1 MELLTIHHVDFT
13 MYVECSKYEAIW
25 GKAVRNVGRENLL
38 TTYTW
43 TDGVKSAMLNDEPIE
58 NGEKAKAVFFDNA
71 EYPIWVDFGSHVSKA
86 QFGSMLQTDNDCF
99 CFRGHTLAGFINYG
113 NEIGKSELQL
123 LYNVGKEQRH
133 FKLGYEVLSTK
144 LNYHEHWKKII
155 EDIEAEYRMLSLDY
169 MKRTFHGFSPDTK
182 GDTPELI
189 WWSIFA
195 GEQEKFVKACRSIIE
210 RPRRRLRGYEVFLR
224 ADKLKRVPTN
234 IENEL
239 AEHRKEQ
246 AHLYRVEEHIQS
258 NDTQENRFLKY
269 ALNQIAAKYGILKK
283 RIEVIKNTSD
293 SLKKEMNEVEK
304 TLIHLQRNP
313 FFRTVGRFKGLT
325 QESLVL
331 QRATGYSQIYR
342 TWNLLRR
349 AYSLNDGMY
358 RLQSKDI
365 ATLYEIWCFIE
376 VSHIV
381 KEQLGLDVD
390 VDHRNRMEMN
400 GVFTWELGKGEHSR
414 ILFRKDGVELAE
426 LVYNPK
432 HTDKENDSI
441 SMEHLVVPTVA
452 QKPDIVLQLTKN
464 DIEKGMKM
472 TYLFDA
478 KYRINDRTDAG
489 VDTPPD
495 DAINQMHRYRD
506 AIYYKDNKEG
516 DNTLK
521 KEVIGGYIL
530 FPGNGDP
537 IEVAKAKFQQSLDEV
552 NIGAFPLRPNDVGNR
567 KLLEHFIE
575 ELIGKTSNE
584 ILDPSIPQKGLYYT
598 SAEPKELHYMILTLD
613 NEVNEDIDSI
623 LKGEGACIIMG
634 RKGMEETKDIQTV
647 RYIAPIIPG
656 GYIKGYYKIAK
667 ANLIRVKDEEYP
679 IRIKFDVAEWTK
691 LEHPAKFGMVK
702 KAFRGYCITRDEF
715 FKHCNEH
722 AVLTSTDT
730 K

>member
-1 MELLTIHHVDFT
+1 MELLTIQHEDFT

-25 GKAVRNVGRENLL
+25 GKAVRNVGSENLL

-43 TDGVKSAMLNDEPIE
+43 TDGVKSAAIGDEPLE
-58 NGEKAKAVFFDNA
+58 NGCQARAVFFDNA
-71 EYPIWVDFGSHVSKA
+71 EYPIWVEFGSHVSKA
-86 QFGSMLQTDNDCF
+86 QFGSMLQADNDRF
-99 CFRGHTLAGFINYG
+99 SFRGHTLAGFVNYG
-113 NEIGKSELQL
+113 NEIGRSELQL
-123 LYNVGKEQRH
+123 VYNIGKEQRH

-169 MKRTFHGFSPDTK
+169 MKRTFHGFTPDTT

-195 GEQEKFVKACRSIIE
+195 KEQESFIKACRSIIE
-210 RPRRRLRGYEVFLR
+210 RPRRRLRGYEVYLR

-239 AEHRKEQ
+239 AEHRREQ
-246 AHLYRVEEHIQS
+246 AHLYRIEEHIQS

-269 ALNQIAAKYGILKK
+269 ALGQIADKYEMLKR
-283 RIEVIKNTSD
+283 RIEAIKNTSD
-293 SLKKEMNEVEK
+293 TFRKEMDIVQK
-304 TLIHLQRNP
+304 DLTHLRRHP

-331 QRATGYSQIYR
+331 QRATGYSQAYR

-381 KEQLGLDVD
+381 REQLGIDID

-432 HTDKENDSI
+432 HTEKENDSI
-441 SMEHLVVPTVA
+441 SMEHLVVPTVP
-452 QKPDIVLQLTKN
+452 QKPDIVLQLTKD

-478 KYRINDRTDAG
+478 KYRINDRTNEG

-506 AIYYKDNKEG
+506 AIYYKDNQNADGK
-516 DNTLK
+516 LK

-537 IEVAKAKFQQSLDEV
+537 MEVAKAKFQQSLDEV
-552 NIGAFPLRPNDVGNR
+552 NIGALPLRPNDVENR
-567 KLLEHFIE
+567 KLLEYFIK
-575 ELIGKTSNE
+575 ELIDTKSATTISKV
-584 ILDPSIPQKGLYYT
+584 IPQKGTFMEVGDRVLIGLVRESSRKNYLKKFEDGEADLYYT
-598 SAEPKELHYMILTLD
+598 GPSFPTTIALHNLHYFVPYFKD
-613 NEVNEDIDSI
+613 
-623 LKGEGACIIMG
+623 KGIRDVYEIT
-634 RKGMEETKDIQTV
+634 RV
-647 RYIAPIIPG
+647 RT
-656 GYIKGYYKIAK
+656 IKGSEAK
-667 ANLIRVKDEEYP
+667 QIDAEAGKDDLRLAFHLKPHHQLSDDY
-679 IRIKFDVAEWTK
+679 RAIKPHLLVDYTFYDTTFGE
-691 LEHPAKFGMVK
+691 LEHLFA
-702 KAFRGYCITRDEF
+702 E
-715 FKHCNEH
+715 
-722 AVLTSTDT
+722 
-730 K
+730 

>member
-1 MELLTIHHVDFT
+1 MELLTIQHEDFT
-13 MYVECSKYEAIW
+13 MYVVCSKYEAIW
-25 GKAVRNVGRENLL
+25 EKAVRNVGRENLL
-38 TTYTW
+38 TIYTW
-43 TDGVKSAMLNDEPIE
+43 TDGVKSAMLNDQPLE
-58 NGEKAKAVFFDNA
+58 NGKQAQAVFFDNA
-71 EYPIWVDFGSHVSKA
+71 EYPIWVDFGTHVSKA
-86 QFGSMLQTDNDCF
+86 QFGSMLQADNDRF

-113 NEIGKSELQL
+113 NEIGRSELQL
-123 LYNVGKEQRH
+123 VYHTGKEQRN

-210 RPRRRLRGYEVFLR
+210 RPRRRLRGYEVYLR
-224 ADKLKRVPTN
+224 ADKLKRVPAY

-239 AEHRKEQ
+239 AEHKREQ
-246 AHLYRVEEHIQS
+246 AHLYRVEEHVQS

-269 ALNQIAAKYGILKK
+269 ALGQITAKYETLKR
-283 RIEVIKNTSD
+283 RIEAIRNTSET
-293 SLKKEMNEVEK
+293 LKREMDEVER
-304 TLIHLQRNP
+304 TLNHLQRNP

-331 QRATGYSQIYR
+331 QKATGYSQVYR
-342 TWNLLRR
+342 TWQLLKR

-381 KEQLGLDVD
+381 KEQLGLGIDI
-390 VDHRNRMEMN
+390 DHRNRMEMN

-432 HTDKENDSI
+432 HNDKDNDSI

-452 QKPDIVLQLTKN
+452 QKPDIVLQLTKD

-516 DNTLK
+516 DASLK

-537 IEVAKAKFQQSLDEV
+537 MEVARAKFQQSLNEV
-552 NIGAFPLRPNDVGNR
+552 NIGAFPLRPNDTENR
-567 KLLEHFIE
+567 KLLEQFIG
-575 ELIGKTSNE
+575 ELIGKASTE
-584 ILDPSIPQKGLYYT
+584 ILDNSIPQKGLYYT
-598 SAEPKELHYMILTLD
+598 TTEPKEALYMILTLD
-613 NEVNEDIDSI
+613 DKVNEDVNAI
-623 LKGEGACIIMG
+623 LEGDAATIIMG
-634 RKGMEETKDIQTV
+634 KKGIEETKDIQAI
-647 RYIAPIIPG
+647 RYIAPIMPG
-656 GYIKGYYKIAK
+656 GHIKGYYKVAK
-667 ANLIRVKDEEYP
+667 ANLARVKDAVFP
-679 IRIKFDVAEWTK
+679 IRIKFEVCDWVK
-691 LEHPAKFGMVK
+691 LEHPAKFGIIK
-702 KAFRGYCITRDEF
+702 GAFRGVCKTHEEF
-715 FKHCNEH
+715 FKHCKEF
-722 AVLTSTDT
+722 AVT
-730 K
+730 

>member
-1 MELLTIHHVDFT
+1 MELLTIQHEDFT

-25 GKAVRNVGRENLL
+25 GKAVRNVGEDNLL

-43 TDGVKSAMLNDEPIE
+43 TDGVKSATIGDEPIG
-58 NGEKAKAVFFDNA
+58 NGSQAKAVFFDNA
-71 EYPIWVDFGSHVSKA
+71 EYPIWVEFGSHVSKA
-86 QFGSMLQTDNDCF
+86 EFGSMLQADNDRF
-99 CFRGHTLAGFINYG
+99 SFRGHTLAGFINYG
-113 NEIGKSELQL
+113 NEIGRSELQIV
-123 LYNVGKEQRH
+123 YNIGKEQRH

-144 LNYHEHWKKII
+144 LNYHEHWKKIV
-155 EDIEAEYRMLSLDY
+155 EDIEAEYRMLALDY
-169 MKRTFHGFSPDTK
+169 MKRTFHGFSPDTR

-195 GEQEKFVKACRSIIE
+195 GEQEKFLNACRSIIE
-210 RPRRRLRGYEVFLR
+210 RPRRRLRGYEVYQR

-239 AEHRKEQ
+239 AEHRQEQ

-258 NDTQENRFLKY
+258 NDTQENRFLKF
-269 ALNQIAAKYGILKK
+269 ALGQIAAKYETLKK
-283 RIEVIKNTSD
+283 RIEAIKNTSA
-293 SLKKEMNEVEK
+293 SLKKEMDDVAK
-304 TLIHLQRNP
+304 TLTHLQHNP

-331 QRATGYSQIYR
+331 QKATGYSQIYR
-342 TWNLLRR
+342 TWQLLRR

-381 KEQLGLDVD
+381 REQLGIDVD

-432 HTDKENDSI
+432 HTEKENDSI
-441 SMEHLVVPTVA
+441 SMEHLVVPTVP
-452 QKPDIVLQLTKN
+452 QKPDIVLQLTKD

-506 AIYYKDNKEG
+506 AIYYQDNIKG
-516 DNTLK
+516 DSALK
-521 KEVIGGYIL
+521 KEIIGGYIL

-537 IEVAKAKFQQSLDEV
+537 IEVAKAKFQQSLNEV
-552 NIGAFPLRPNDVGNR
+552 NIGAFPLRPNDVENR
-567 KLLEHFIE
+567 KLLEKFIE
-575 ELIGKTSNE
+575 ELIDKASTE
-584 ILDPSIPQKGLYYT
+584 ILEDSIPQKGLYYT
-598 SAEPKELHYMILTLD
+598 SEEPKDTIYMILTLD
-613 NEVNEDIDSI
+613 KDVNEDIYGI
-623 LKGEGACIIMG
+623 VNGEGSCIVMG
-634 RKGMEETKDIQTV
+634 KKGIDEAKDIQSI

-656 GYIKGYYKIAK
+656 GHIEGYYKVTK
-667 ANLIRVKDEEYP
+667 ANLKRVDDMDYP
-679 IRIKFDVAEWTK
+679 IRIKFDVSDWKK
-691 LEHPAKFGMVK
+691 LNRPARFGMA
-702 KAFRGYCITRDEF
+702 KAGFRGFCKTRDEF
-715 FKHCNEH
+715 FKYCKEQEFHGE
-722 AVLTSTDT
+722 
-730 K
+730 

>member
-1 MELLTIHHVDFT
+1 MPMELLTIQHEDFT

-25 GKAVRNVGRENLL
+25 GKAVRNVGSENLL

-43 TDGVKSAMLNDEPIE
+43 TDGVKSAAIGDEPLE
-58 NGEKAKAVFFDNA
+58 NGCQARAVFFDNA
-71 EYPIWVDFGSHVSKA
+71 EYPIWVEFGLHVSKA
-86 QFGSMLQTDNDCF
+86 QFGSMLQADNDRF
-99 CFRGHTLAGFINYG
+99 SFRGHTLAGFVNYG
-113 NEIGKSELQL
+113 NEIGRSELQL
-123 LYNVGKEQRH
+123 VYNIGKEQRH

-169 MKRTFHGFSPDTK
+169 MKRTFHGFTPDTT

-195 GEQEKFVKACRSIIE
+195 KEQETFIKACRGIIE
-210 RPRRRLRGYEVFLR
+210 RPRRRLRGYEVYLR

-246 AHLYRVEEHIQS
+246 AHLYRIEEHIQS

-269 ALNQIAAKYGILKK
+269 ALGQIAGKYETLKR
-283 RIEVIKNTSD
+283 RIEAIKNTSD
-293 SLKKEMNEVEK
+293 TLKKEMDSVQK
-304 TLIHLQRNP
+304 DLTHLKRHP

-331 QRATGYSQIYR
+331 QRATGYSQVYR

-381 KEQLGLDVD
+381 KEQLGIDVD

-432 HTDKENDSI
+432 HTEKENDSI
-441 SMEHLVVPTVA
+441 SMEHLVVPTVP
-452 QKPDIVLQLTKN
+452 QKPDIVLQLTKD

-478 KYRINDRTDAG
+478 KYRINDRTNEG

-506 AIYYKDNKEG
+506 AIYYKDNQNADGK
-516 DNTLK
+516 LK

-537 IEVAKAKFQQSLDEV
+537 LEVAKAKFQQSLDEV
-552 NIGAFPLRPNDVGNR
+552 NIGAFPLRPNDVENR
-567 KLLEHFIE
+567 KLLVHFIK
-575 ELIGKTSNE
+575 ELINMKSAATISKV
-584 ILDPSIPQKGLYYT
+584 IPQKGTFMEVGDRVLIGLVRESSRKNYLKKFEDGKADLYYT
-598 SAEPKELHYMILTLD
+598 GPSFPTTIALHNLHYFVPYFKD
-613 NEVNEDIDSI
+613 
-623 LKGEGACIIMG
+623 KGIRDVYEIT
-634 RKGMEETKDIQTV
+634 RV
-647 RYIAPIIPG
+647 RT
-656 GYIKGYYKIAK
+656 IKGSEAK
-667 ANLIRVKDEEYP
+667 QIDAEAGKDDLRLAFHLKPHHQLSDDYRAIKPYLLIDYTFYDTTFGE
-679 IRIKFDVAEWTK
+679 
-691 LEHPAKFGMVK
+691 LEHLFA
-702 KAFRGYCITRDEF
+702 E
-715 FKHCNEH
+715 
-722 AVLTSTDT
+722 
-730 K
+730 

>member
-1 MELLTIHHVDFT
+1 MELLTIQHEDFT
-13 MYVECSKYEAIW
+13 MYVECGKYEVIW
-25 GKAVRNVGRENLL
+25 GKAVRNVGSENLL

-43 TDGVKSAMLNDEPIE
+43 TDGVKSAMLGDEPIE
-58 NGEKAKAVFFDNA
+58 NGSQARAVFFDNA
-71 EYPIWVDFGSHVSKA
+71 EYPIWVEFGQHVNKA
-86 QFGSMLQTDNDCF
+86 QFGSMLQSDNDRF
-99 CFRGHTLAGFINYG
+99 SFRGHTLAGFINYG
-113 NEIGKSELQL
+113 NEIGRSELQL
-123 LYNVGKEQRH
+123 AYNIGKEQRH
-133 FKLGYEVLSTK
+133 FKLCYEVLSTK
-144 LNYHEHWKKII
+144 LNYHEHWKRII

-169 MKRTFHGFSPDTK
+169 MKRTFHTFSPDTK

-195 GEQEKFVKACRSIIE
+195 GEQEKFIKACRSIID
-210 RPRRRLRGYEVFLR
+210 RPRHRLRGYEVFLR
-224 ADKLKRVPTN
+224 ADKLKRVPSH

-239 AEHRKEQ
+239 AEHRREQ
-246 AHLYRVEEHIQS
+246 AHLYQVEEHLQS

-269 ALNQIAAKYGILKK
+269 ALSQIASRYEILKR
-283 RIEVIKNTSD
+283 RIETIKNTSE
-293 SLKKEMNEVEK
+293 SLKKEMDSIDR
-304 TLIHLQRNP
+304 TLKHLQRNP

-331 QRATGYSQIYR
+331 QKATGYSQVYR
-342 TWNLLRR
+342 TWQLLRR

-381 KEQLGLDVD
+381 REQLGINVD

-441 SMEHLVVPTVA
+441 SMEHLVVPTVP
-452 QKPDIVLQLTKN
+452 QKPDIVLQLTKD
-464 DIEKGMKM
+464 DIKRGMKM

-478 KYRINDRTDAG
+478 KYRINDRTNVG

-516 DNTLK
+516 NPTLK

-537 IEVAKAKFQQSLDEV
+537 VEVAKAKFQQSLDEV
-552 NIGAFPLRPNDVGNR
+552 NIGAFPLRPNDIENR
-567 KLLEHFIE
+567 KLLEQFIKD
-575 ELIGKTSNE
+575 LIGKASTE
-584 ILDPSIPQKGLYYT
+584 ILDESIPQKGLYYT
-598 SAEPKELHYMILTLD
+598 STEPKDAIYMILTLD
-613 NEVNEDIDSI
+613 DKVNKDITAV
-623 LKGEGACIIMG
+623 LEGRASDIVMG
-634 RKGMEETKDIQTV
+634 RKGMEETEDIQSV

-656 GYIKGYYKIAK
+656 GHIKGYYKVTK
-667 ANLIRVKDEEYP
+667 ANLKRVEDAEYP
-679 IRIKFDVAEWTK
+679 IRIKFDIAEWTT
-691 LEHPAKFGMVK
+691 LEHPAKFGM
-702 KAFRGYCITRDEF
+702 ARAAYRGFCKTHDEF
-715 FKHCNEH
+715 FKLCREQVVH
-722 AVLTSTDT
+722 
-730 K
+730 

>member
-1 MELLTIHHVDFT
+1 MELLTIQHEDFT

-43 TDGVKSAMLNDEPIE
+43 TDGVKSATINDEAIE
-58 NGEKAKAVFFDNA
+58 NGEQAKAVFFDNA
-71 EYPIWVDFGSHVSKA
+71 EYPIWVEFGNHVSKA
-86 QFGSMLQTDNDCF
+86 QFGSMLQTDNDRF
-99 CFRGHTLAGFINYG
+99 SFRGHTLAGFINYG
-113 NEIGKSELQL
+113 NEIGRSELQL
-123 LYNVGKEQRH
+123 VYNIGKEQRH
-133 FKLGYEVLSTK
+133 FTLSYEVLSTK

-210 RPRRRLRGYEVFLR
+210 RPRRRLRGYEIYLR
-224 ADKLKRVPTN
+224 ADKLKRVPTS

-239 AEHRKEQ
+239 AEHRREQ

-269 ALNQIAAKYGILKK
+269 ALSQIASRYETLKK
-283 RIEVIKNTSD
+283 RIEAIKNTSET
-293 SLKKEMNEVEK
+293 LKQEMNVMQK
-304 TLIHLQRNP
+304 TLTHLQRNP

-331 QRATGYSQIYR
+331 QRATGYSQVYR
-342 TWNLLRR
+342 TWQLLRR

-381 KEQLGLDVD
+381 REQLGLDVD

-414 ILFRKDGVELAE
+414 ILFRKDGIELAE

-432 HTDKENDSI
+432 HTEKENDSI
-441 SMEHLVVPTVA
+441 SMEHLVVPTVP
-452 QKPDIVLQLTKN
+452 QKPDIVLQLTKD

-506 AIYYKDNKEG
+506 AIYYKENREG
-516 DNTLK
+516 DSALK

-552 NIGAFPLRPNDVGNR
+552 NIGAFPLRPNDVENR

-575 ELIGKTSNE
+575 ELISMKSATT
-584 ILDPSIPQKGLYYT
+584 IAKVIPQKGTFIEVGDRVLIGLVRESSRKNYLKKFEEGVADLYYT
-598 SAEPKELHYMILTLD
+598 GPSFPTSIALHNLHYFIPYFKGRGIRDVYEITRVRTIKGS
-613 NEVNEDIDSI
+613 EVKQIDVEEGKDDLRLAFH
-623 LKGEGACIIMG
+623 LKPHH
-634 RKGMEETKDIQTV
+634 QLS
-647 RYIAPIIPG
+647 G
-656 GYIKGYYKIAK
+656 GYQ
-667 ANLIRVKDEEYP
+667 NLKPHVLIDYTFLDTTFGELEKYL
-679 IRIKFDVAEWTK
+679 AE
-691 LEHPAKFGMVK
+691 
-702 KAFRGYCITRDEF
+702 
-715 FKHCNEH
+715 
-722 AVLTSTDT
+722 
-730 K
+730 

>member
-1 MELLTIHHVDFT
+1 MELLTIHHEDFT

-43 TDGVKSAMLNDEPIE
+43 TDGVKSATLNDEPIE
-58 NGEKAKAVFFDNA
+58 NGGQAQAVFFDNA

-86 QFGSMLQTDNDCF
+86 QFGSILQTDNDRF
-99 CFRGHTLAGFINYG
+99 SFRGHTLAGFINYG

-123 LYNVGKEQRH
+123 VYNIGKEQRN

-182 GDTPELI
+182 GETPELI

-195 GEQEKFVKACRSIIE
+195 GEQEKFIKACRSIIE
-210 RPRRRLRGYEVFLR
+210 RPRRRLRGYEVYLR

-239 AEHRKEQ
+239 AEYRREQ
-246 AHLYRVEEHIQS
+246 AHLYRVEEHVQS

-269 ALNQIAAKYGILKK
+269 ALSQITAKYETLKK
-283 RIEVIKNTSD
+283 RIEAIKNTSD
-293 SLKKEMNEVEK
+293 TLKKEMEEVEN
-304 TLIHLQRNP
+304 TLKHLQKNP

-331 QRATGYSQIYR
+331 QRASGYSQVYR
-342 TWNLLRR
+342 TWQLLRR

-381 KEQLGLDVD
+381 KKQLGIDVD

-414 ILFRKDGVELAE
+414 ILFKKDGVELAE

-452 QKPDIVLQLTKN
+452 QKPDIVLQLTKD

-516 DNTLK
+516 DNALK

-552 NIGAFPLRPNDVGNR
+552 NIGAFPLRPNEDKN
-567 KLLEHFIE
+567 KELLEDFIK
-575 ELIGKTSNE
+575 ELINTKSATT
-584 ILDPSIPQKGLYYT
+584 IAKVIPQKGTFMEVGDRVLVGLVRESSRKNYLKKFEEGVADLYYT
-598 SAEPKELHYMILTLD
+598 GPSFPTSIALHNLHYFIPYFKD
-613 NEVNEDIDSI
+613 
-623 LKGEGACIIMG
+623 KGIRDVYEIT
-634 RKGMEETKDIQTV
+634 RV
-647 RYIAPIIPG
+647 RT
-656 GYIKGYYKIAK
+656 IKGSEAK
-667 ANLIRVKDEEYP
+667 QIDIEEGKDDLRLAFHLKPHHHLSEEYRALKP
-679 IRIKFDVAEWTK
+679 HVLIEYTFLDTTFGELEKYLAE
-691 LEHPAKFGMVK
+691 
-702 KAFRGYCITRDEF
+702 
-715 FKHCNEH
+715 
-722 AVLTSTDT
+722 
-730 K
+730 

>member
-1 MELLTIHHVDFT
+1 MELLTIQHEDFT

-43 TDGVKSAMLNDEPIE
+43 TDGVKSATINDEPIE
-58 NGEKAKAVFFDNA
+58 NGRQARAVFFDNA
-71 EYPIWVDFGSHVSKA
+71 EYPIWVEFGSHVSKA
-86 QFGSMLQTDNDCF
+86 QFGSMLQADNDRF
-99 CFRGHTLAGFINYG
+99 SFRGHTLAGFINYG
-113 NEIGKSELQL
+113 NEIGRSELQL
-123 LYNVGKEQRH
+123 VYHIGKEQQH
-133 FKLGYEVLSTK
+133 FKLSYEVLSTK
-144 LNYHEHWKKII
+144 LNYHEHWKKIV
-155 EDIEAEYRMLSLDY
+155 EDIEAEYRMLALDY

-210 RPRRRLRGYEVFLR
+210 RPRRRLRGYEVYLR
-224 ADKLKRVPTN
+224 ADKLKRIPTN

-246 AHLYRVEEHIQS
+246 AHLYRVEEHVQS

-269 ALNQIAAKYGILKK
+269 ALGQIAAKYEVLKK
-283 RIEVIKNTSD
+283 RIEAIKNTSE
-293 SLKKEMNEVEK
+293 SLKQEMNEMEK
-304 TLIHLQRNP
+304 TLKHLQRNP
-313 FFRTVGRFKGLT
+313 FFRTVGRFKGMT

-331 QRATGYSQIYR
+331 QRASGYSQIYR

-381 KEQLGLDVD
+381 KEQLGIDVD

-432 HTDKENDSI
+432 HTEKENDSI
-441 SMEHLVVPTVA
+441 SIEHLVVPTVP
-452 QKPDIVLQLTKN
+452 QKPDIVLQLTKD

-478 KYRINDRTDAG
+478 KYRINDRTDTG

-506 AIYYKDNKEG
+506 AIYYKDNKDG
-516 DNTLK
+516 DGSLK

-552 NIGAFPLRPNDVGNR
+552 NIGAFPLRPNDEENR
-567 KLLEHFIE
+567 KLLERFIE
-575 ELIGKTSNE
+575 ELISMKSTAT
-584 ILDPSIPQKGLYYT
+584 IAKVIPQKGTFMEVGDRVLIGLVRESSRKNYLKKFEDGVGDLYYT
-598 SAEPKELHYMILTLD
+598 GPSFPTSIALHNLHYFIPY
-613 NEVNEDIDSI
+613 
-623 LKGEGACIIMG
+623 LKG
-634 RKGMEETKDIQTV
+634 KGIRDVYEITRVRTIKGSEAKQIDMEEGKDDLRLAFHLKPHHQLSDN
-647 RYIAPIIPG
+647 YQ
-656 GYIKGYYKIAK
+656 
-667 ANLIRVKDEEYP
+667 NLKSHLLIDYTFLDTTFGELE
-679 IRIKFDVAEWTK
+679 KFIVE
-691 LEHPAKFGMVK
+691 
-702 KAFRGYCITRDEF
+702 
-715 FKHCNEH
+715 
-722 AVLTSTDT
+722 
-730 K
+730 

>member
-1 MELLTIHHVDFT
+1 MELLTIHHEDFT

-43 TDGVKSAMLNDEPIE
+43 TDGVKSAAINDEPIE
-58 NGEKAKAVFFDNA
+58 NGGQARAVFFDNA
-71 EYPIWVDFGSHVSKA
+71 EYPIWVEFDSHVSNA
-86 QFGSMLQTDNDCF
+86 QFGSMLQADNDRF
-99 CFRGHTLAGFINYG
+99 SFRGKTLAGFINYG
-113 NEIGKSELQL
+113 NEIGRSELQIAYTL
-123 LYNVGKEQRH
+123 GKEQRH

-144 LNYHEHWKKII
+144 LNYHEHWKKIV
-155 EDIEAEYRMLSLDY
+155 EDIEAEYRMLALDY

-195 GEQEKFVKACRSIIE
+195 DEQKKFVNACKSIIE

-269 ALNQIAAKYGILKK
+269 ALNQIAAKYVTLKK
-283 RIEVIKNTSD
+283 RIEAIENTTD
-293 SLKKEMNEVEK
+293 SLRREMNEVEM
-304 TLIHLQRNP
+304 TLTHLQRNP
-313 FFRTVGRFKGLT
+313 FFRTVGRFKGMT

-331 QRATGYSQIYR
+331 QRATGYSQVYR
-342 TWNLLRR
+342 TWQILRR
-349 AYSLNDGMY
+349 AYSLFDGMY
-358 RLQSKDI
+358 RLQTKDI

-381 KEQLGLDVD
+381 REQLEGDVE

-432 HTDKENDSI
+432 HTEKENDSI
-441 SMEHLVVPTVA
+441 SMEHLVVPTVP
-452 QKPDIVLQLTKN
+452 QKPDIVLQLTKD

-506 AIYYKDNKEG
+506 AIYYKDNKDADSG
-516 DNTLK
+516 LK

-537 IEVAKAKFQQSLDEV
+537 MEVAKAKFQKSLDEV
-552 NIGAFPLRPNDVGNR
+552 NIGAFPLRPNDVENR
-567 KLLEHFIE
+567 KLLEDFIA
-575 ELIGKTSNE
+575 ELIDMKSAAT
-584 ILDPSIPQKGLYYT
+584 IAKVIPQKGSFMEVGDRVLVGLVKESYRRNYLKKFEDGEADLYYT
-598 SAEPKELHYMILTLD
+598 GPSFPTTIALHNLHFFIPYFKGKGIRDVYEITRVRTIKGS
-613 NEVNEDIDSI
+613 EAKQID
-623 LKGEGACIIMG
+623 
-634 RKGMEETKDIQTV
+634 MEEGKDDL
-647 RYIAPIIPG
+647 RLAFHLKPHHR
-656 GYIKGYYKIAK
+656 
-667 ANLIRVKDEEYP
+667 LSEEYQNLKP
-679 IRIKFDVAEWTK
+679 HVLIDHTFLDTTFGELKDYF
-691 LEHPAKFGMVK
+691 AK
-702 KAFRGYCITRDEF
+702 
-715 FKHCNEH
+715 
-722 AVLTSTDT
+722 
-730 K
+730 

>member
-1 MELLTIHHVDFT
+1 MMELLTIQHEDFT

-25 GKAVRNVGRENLL
+25 GKAVRNVGSENLL
-38 TTYTW
+38 TTYAW
-43 TDGVKSAMLNDEPIE
+43 TDGVKSVTLNDETIE
-58 NGEKAKAVFFDNA
+58 NGGQARAVFFDNA
-71 EYPIWVDFGSHVSKA
+71 EYPIWVEFGANVTKA
-86 QFGSMLQTDNDCF
+86 QFGSMIQSDNDRF
-99 CFRGHTLAGFINYG
+99 SFRGHTLAGFINYG
-113 NEIGKSELQL
+113 NEIGRSELQIV
-123 LYNVGKEQRH
+123 YNKGKEQRH
-133 FKLGYEVLSTK
+133 FKLSYEVLSTK
-144 LNYHEHWKKII
+144 LNYHEHWKKIV
-155 EDIEAEYRMLSLDY
+155 EDIEAEYRMLALDY
-169 MKRTFHGFSPDTK
+169 MKRTFHGFSADTK

-195 GEQEKFVKACRSIIE
+195 GEQKKFVQACRSIIE
-210 RPRRRLRGYEVFLR
+210 RPRRRLRGYEVYLR

-239 AEHRKEQ
+239 AEHRLEQ
-246 AHLYRVEEHIQS
+246 AHLYRVVEHIQS

-269 ALNQIAAKYGILKK
+269 ALSQIAAKYGVLKK
-283 RIEVIKNTSD
+283 RIEAIRNTSET
-293 SLKKEMNEVEK
+293 LKKEMIEMER
-304 TLIHLQRNP
+304 TLTYLQRNP

-331 QRATGYSQIYR
+331 QKATGYSQIYK
-342 TWNLLRR
+342 TWQLLRR

-381 KEQLGLDVD
+381 REQLGIDVD

-432 HTDKENDSI
+432 HTEKENNSI

-452 QKPDIVLQLTKN
+452 QKPDIVLQLTKD
-464 DIEKGMKM
+464 DIERGMKM

-478 KYRINDRTDAG
+478 KYRINDRTSEG

-506 AIYYKDNKEG
+506 AIYYKDNKG
-516 DNTLK
+516 DEASLK

-530 FPGNGDP
+530 FPGNGEP

-552 NIGAFPLRPNDVGNR
+552 NIGAFPLRPNDIENR
-567 KLLEHFIE
+567 KLLEHFIK
-575 ELIGKTSNE
+575 ELISMKSATA
-584 ILDPSIPQKGLYYT
+584 IAKVIPQKGAFMEVGDRVLIGLVRESSRKNYLRKYEDGVADLYYT
-598 SAEPKELHYMILTLD
+598 GPLFPTSIALHNLHYFIPYFKGKGIRDVYEITRVRTIKSSEAKQIDIEEGKDDLRLAFHLKPHHQISNEYLPIQTRKWIDYTFLDTTFGELD
-613 NEVNEDIDSI
+613 N
-623 LKGEGACIIMG
+623 L
-634 RKGMEETKDIQTV
+634 
-647 RYIAPIIPG
+647 
-656 GYIKGYYKIAK
+656 
-667 ANLIRVKDEEYP
+667 L
-679 IRIKFDVAEWTK
+679 
-691 LEHPAKFGMVK
+691 
-702 KAFRGYCITRDEF
+702 
-715 FKHCNEH
+715 
-722 AVLTSTDT
+722 
-730 K
+730 

>member
-1 MELLTIHHVDFT
+1 MELLTIHHEDFT

-43 TDGVKSAMLNDEPIE
+43 TDGVKSATLNDEPIE
-58 NGEKAKAVFFDNA
+58 NGGQAQAVFFDNA
-71 EYPIWVDFGSHVSKA
+71 VYPIWVEFGSHVSKA
-86 QFGSMLQTDNDCF
+86 QYGSILQTDNNRF
-99 CFRGHTLAGFINYG
+99 SFRGHTLAGFINYG

-123 LYNVGKEQRH
+123 VYNIGKEQRH

-195 GEQEKFVKACRSIIE
+195 GEQEKFIKACRGIIE
-210 RPRRRLRGYEVFLR
+210 RPRRRLRGYEVYLR

-239 AEHRKEQ
+239 AEHRREQ

-269 ALNQIAAKYGILKK
+269 ALNQIATKYETLKK
-283 RIEVIKNTSD
+283 RIEAIKNTSD
-293 SLKKEMNEVEK
+293 TLKQEMEEVEN
-304 TLIHLQRNP
+304 TLKHLQRNP

-331 QRATGYSQIYR
+331 QRATGYSQVYR
-342 TWNLLRR
+342 TWQLLRR
-349 AYSLNDGMY
+349 AYSLKDGMY

-381 KEQLGLDVD
+381 RNQFEFYVD

-414 ILFRKDGVELAE
+414 ILFKKDGVELAE

-432 HTDKENDSI
+432 HNEEENDSI
-441 SMEHLVVPTVA
+441 SMEHLVVRTVP
-452 QKPDIVLQLTKN
+452 QKPDIVLQLTKD

-516 DNTLK
+516 DNALK

-552 NIGAFPLRPNDVGNR
+552 NIGAFPLRPNDEENR
-567 KLLEHFIE
+567 KLLEDFIK
-575 ELIGKTSNE
+575 ELINAKSATT
-584 ILDPSIPQKGLYYT
+584 IAKVIPQKGTFMEVGDRVLVGLVRESSRKNYLKKFEEGVADLYYT
-598 SAEPKELHYMILTLD
+598 GPSFPTTIALHNLHYFIPYFKDKGIRDVYEITRVRTIKGS
-613 NEVNEDIDSI
+613 EAKQID
-623 LKGEGACIIMG
+623 
-634 RKGMEETKDIQTV
+634 MEEGKDDL
-647 RYIAPIIPG
+647 RLAFHLKPHHH
-656 GYIKGYYKIAK
+656 
-667 ANLIRVKDEEYP
+667 LSEEYQALKP
-679 IRIKFDVAEWTK
+679 HVLIEYSFLDTTFGELEKYLAE
-691 LEHPAKFGMVK
+691 
-702 KAFRGYCITRDEF
+702 
-715 FKHCNEH
+715 
-722 AVLTSTDT
+722 
-730 K
+730 

>member
-1 MELLTIHHVDFT
+1 MELLTIQHEDFT

-25 GKAVRNVGRENLL
+25 GKAVRNVGEDNLL

-43 TDGVKSAMLNDEPIE
+43 TDGVKSVKIGDEPLE
-58 NGEKAKAVFFDNA
+58 NGCQARAAFFDNA
-71 EYPIWVDFGSHVSKA
+71 EYPIWVEFGSHVSKA
-86 QFGSMLQTDNDCF
+86 QFGSMLQADNDRF
-99 CFRGHTLAGFINYG
+99 SFRGHTLAGFINYG
-113 NEIGKSELQL
+113 NEIGRSELQL
-123 LYNVGKEQRH
+123 VYNVGKEQRH

-155 EDIEAEYRMLSLDY
+155 EDIETEYRMLSLDY

-210 RPRRRLRGYEVFLR
+210 RPRRRLRGYEVYLR

-246 AHLYRVEEHIQS
+246 AHLYRVEEHVQS

-269 ALNQIAAKYGILKK
+269 ALGQITAKYETLKQ
-283 RIEVIKNTSD
+283 RIETIRGVGNPLREEMKTMLNT
-293 SLKKEMNEVEK
+293 LK
-304 TLIHLQRNP
+304 HLQRHP

-331 QRATGYSQIYR
+331 QRATGYSQVYR

-349 AYSLNDGMY
+349 AYSLNDGLY

-381 KEQLGLDVD
+381 REQLGINVD

-432 HTDKENDSI
+432 HTEKENDSI
-441 SMEHLVVPTVA
+441 SMEHLVVPTVP
-452 QKPDIVLQLTKN
+452 QKPDIVLQLTKD

-478 KYRINDRTDAG
+478 KYRINDRTNEG

-506 AIYYKDNKEG
+506 AIYYKDNQTADGK
-516 DNTLK
+516 LK

-537 IEVAKAKFQQSLDEV
+537 LEVAKAKFQQSLDEV
-552 NIGAFPLRPNDVGNR
+552 NIGAFPLRPNDEKNR
-567 KLLEHFIE
+567 KLLEHFIK
-575 ELIGKTSNE
+575 ELIETKSATTISKV
-584 ILDPSIPQKGLYYT
+584 IPQKGSFMEVGDRVLIGLVRESSRKNYLKKFEDGEADLYYT
-598 SAEPKELHYMILTLD
+598 GPSFPTTIALHNLHYFIPYF
-613 NEVNEDIDSI
+613 
-623 LKGEGACIIMG
+623 
-634 RKGMEETKDIQTV
+634 KGMGV
-647 RYIAPIIPG
+647 RDVYEITRVRT
-656 GYIKGYYKIAK
+656 IKGSEAK
-667 ANLIRVKDEEYP
+667 QIDVEAGKDDLRLAFHLKPHHRLFDDYRALMPHALVDYTFCDTTFGELGNL
-679 IRIKFDVAEWTK
+679 FAE
-691 LEHPAKFGMVK
+691 
-702 KAFRGYCITRDEF
+702 
-715 FKHCNEH
+715 
-722 AVLTSTDT
+722 
-730 K
+730 

>member
-1 MELLTIHHVDFT
+1 MPMELLTIQHEDFT

-25 GKAVRNVGRENLL
+25 GKAVRNVGSENLL

-43 TDGVKSAMLNDEPIE
+43 TDGVKSATIGDEPLA
-58 NGEKAKAVFFDNA
+58 NGSQAKAVFFDNA
-71 EYPIWVDFGSHVSKA
+71 EYPIWVEFGTHVSKA
-86 QFGSMLQTDNDCF
+86 QFGSMLQVDNDRF
-99 CFRGHTLAGFINYG
+99 SFRGHTLAGFINYG
-113 NEIGKSELQL
+113 NEIGRSELQL
-123 LYNVGKEQRH
+123 VYNIGKEQRH

-169 MKRTFHGFSPDTK
+169 MKRTFHGFTPDTT

-195 GEQEKFVKACRSIIE
+195 KEQETFIKACRSIIE
-210 RPRRRLRGYEVFLR
+210 RPRRRLRGYEVYLR

-239 AEHRKEQ
+239 AEHRREQ
-246 AHLYRVEEHIQS
+246 AHLYRIEEHIQS
-258 NDTQENRFLKY
+258 NDTQENRFLKH
-269 ALNQIAAKYGILKK
+269 ALGQIADKYEMLKR
-283 RIEVIKNTSD
+283 RIEAIKNTSD
-293 SLKKEMNEVEK
+293 TLKKEMDSVQK
-304 TLIHLQRNP
+304 DLTHLKRHP

-331 QRATGYSQIYR
+331 QRATGYSQVYR

-381 KEQLGLDVD
+381 REQLGIDID

-432 HTDKENDSI
+432 HTEKENDSI
-441 SMEHLVVPTVA
+441 SMEHLVVPTVP
-452 QKPDIVLQLTKN
+452 QKPDIVLQLTKD

-478 KYRINDRTDAG
+478 KYRINDRTNEG

-506 AIYYKDNKEG
+506 AIYYKDNQNADGK
-516 DNTLK
+516 LK

-537 IEVAKAKFQQSLDEV
+537 LEVAKAKFQQSLDEV
-552 NIGAFPLRPNDVGNR
+552 NIGAFPLRPNDVENR
-567 KLLEHFIE
+567 KLLVHFIK
-575 ELIGKTSNE
+575 ELINMKSAATISKV
-584 ILDPSIPQKGLYYT
+584 IPQKGTFIEVGDRVLIGLVRESSRKNYLKKFEDGKADLYYT
-598 SAEPKELHYMILTLD
+598 GPSFPTTIALHNLHYFVPYFKD
-613 NEVNEDIDSI
+613 
-623 LKGEGACIIMG
+623 KGIRDVYEIT
-634 RKGMEETKDIQTV
+634 RV
-647 RYIAPIIPG
+647 RT
-656 GYIKGYYKIAK
+656 IKGSEAK
-667 ANLIRVKDEEYP
+667 QIDAEAGKDDLRLAFHLKPHHQLSDDYRAIKPYLLIDYTFYDTTFGE
-679 IRIKFDVAEWTK
+679 
-691 LEHPAKFGMVK
+691 LEHLFA
-702 KAFRGYCITRDEF
+702 E
-715 FKHCNEH
+715 
-722 AVLTSTDT
+722 
-730 K
+730 

>member
-1 MELLTIHHVDFT
+1 MELLTIHHEDFT

-43 TDGVKSAMLNDEPIE
+43 TDGVKSATLNDEPIE
-58 NGEKAKAVFFDNA
+58 NGGQAQAVFFDNA
-71 EYPIWVDFGSHVSKA
+71 VYPIWVDFASHVSKA
-86 QFGSMLQTDNDCF
+86 QFGSILQTDNDRF
-99 CFRGHTLAGFINYG
+99 SFRGHTLAGFINYG

-123 LYNVGKEQRH
+123 VYNIGKEQRH

-195 GEQEKFVKACRSIIE
+195 GEQEKFIKACRSIIE
-210 RPRRRLRGYEVFLR
+210 RPRRRLRGYEVYLR

-239 AEHRKEQ
+239 AEHRREQ

-269 ALNQIAAKYGILKK
+269 ALNQIATKYETLKK
-283 RIEVIKNTSD
+283 RIEAIKNTSD
-293 SLKKEMNEVEK
+293 MLKQEMEEVEK
-304 TLIHLQRNP
+304 TLQHLQKNP

-331 QRATGYSQIYR
+331 QRASGYSQVYR
-342 TWNLLRR
+342 TWQLLRR

-381 KEQLGLDVD
+381 REQFEFDVD

-452 QKPDIVLQLTKN
+452 QKPDIVLQLTKD

-516 DNTLK
+516 DNALK

-537 IEVAKAKFQQSLDEV
+537 IEVAKAKFQQSLGEV
-552 NIGAFPLRPNDVGNR
+552 NIGAFPLRPNDDKN
-567 KLLEHFIE
+567 KELLEDFIK
-575 ELIGKTSNE
+575 ELINTKSATT
-584 ILDPSIPQKGLYYT
+584 IAKVIPQKGTFMEVGDRVLVGLVRESSRKNYLKKFEEGVADLYYT
-598 SAEPKELHYMILTLD
+598 GPSFPTSIALHNLHYFIPYFKD
-613 NEVNEDIDSI
+613 
-623 LKGEGACIIMG
+623 KGIRDVYEIT
-634 RKGMEETKDIQTV
+634 RV
-647 RYIAPIIPG
+647 RT
-656 GYIKGYYKIAK
+656 IKGSEAK
-667 ANLIRVKDEEYP
+667 QIDIEEGKDDLRLAFHLKPHHHLSEEYRALKP
-679 IRIKFDVAEWTK
+679 HVLIEYTFLDTTFGELEKYLAE
-691 LEHPAKFGMVK
+691 
-702 KAFRGYCITRDEF
+702 
-715 FKHCNEH
+715 
-722 AVLTSTDT
+722 
-730 K
+730 